1 MAKKNKDADKPVT
14 KSVLD
19 KHADS
24 NRPRK
29 SAAREWFDALF
40 FAVVVMLIVRTLIF
54 DLFKIPT
61 PSMEK
66 NLLVGDH
73 LFVSKLHYGTR
84 TPITLGV
91 PFTKLHLKGMT
102 LPHTRLPGF
111 SEVKRNDAVVFNWP
125 DDIGF
130 PIDRKQH
137 YIKRVIG
144 LPGETIEVRD
154 KVVYIDGNP
163 IELLP
168 RMQQWY
174 AVKKKD
180 VRFRLNGPALLNLGV
195 EYREVGATPE
205 EVRIIATP
213 EAAEEIRG
221 WPGIESVTPAVEPPN
236 PSLTLY
242 PPGRDHSPD
251 NYSPTRI
258 PAKDVSFDLTVENW
272 TVYEPV
278 IRRYEGHQTELRPDS
293 TFLIDGTPST
303 SYTFTQ
309 NYYFMMGDNR
319 NNSED
324 SRFWGFV
331 PMDHIVGKAV
341 MIYFSWDT
349 DRKLPRF
356 KRMFSFVK

>member
-1 MAKKNKDADKPVT
+1 M
-14 KSVLD
+14 
-19 KHADS
+19 
-24 NRPRK
+24 
-29 SAAREWFDALF
+29 DALV

-84 TPITLGV
+84 TPITLGI
-91 PFTKLHLKGMT
+91 PFTKIHIKGLV

-111 SEVKRNDAVVFNWP
+111 SSVHRNDAVVFNWP
-125 DDIGF
+125 DDVGY

-154 KVVYIDGNP
+154 KVVYIDSVAMP
-163 IELLP
+163 LLP
-168 RMQQWY
+168 GMQQWY
-174 AVKKKD
+174 AVRKKD
-180 VRFRLNGPALLNLGV
+180 ARFRLNGPALQNLGV
-195 EYREVGATPE
+195 DIQTLGSSPE

-213 EAAEEIRG
+213 EAADEISK
-221 WPGIESVTPAVEPPN
+221 WPGIESVTPSVEPADPR
-236 PSLTLY
+236 LQLY

-251 NYSPTRI
+251 NYSPTWI
-258 PAKDVSFDLTVENW
+258 PKKGATIQLTSENW
-272 TVYEPV
+272 PIYEPV
-278 IRRYEGHQTELRPDS
+278 IRRYEGHS
-293 TFLIDGTPST
+293 TDRKQDGTFVIDGESVT
-303 SYTFTQ
+303 SYTFGQ
-309 NYYFMMGDNR
+309 DYYFMMGDNR

-331 PMDHIVGKAV
+331 PMSHIVGKAV
-341 MIYFSWDT
+341 LIYFSWDSV
-349 DRKLPRF
+349 RRLPRF
-356 KRMFSFVK
+356 KRMFSLVR

>member
-1 MAKKNKDADKPVT
+1 LAKKPKKSATRAADSVLNKHPEKGRT
-14 KSVLD
+14 KS
-19 KHADS
+19 AT
-24 NRPRK
+24 
-29 SAAREWFDALF
+29 REWLDALV

-84 TPITLGV
+84 TPITLGI
-91 PFTKLHLKGMT
+91 PFTKIHVKGLT

-111 SEVKRNDAVVFNWP
+111 SKVKRNDAVVFNWP
-125 DDIGF
+125 DDYGF

-154 KVVYIDGNP
+154 KLVHIDGKP
-163 IELLP
+163 LPLLP
-168 RMQQWY
+168 GMQQWY
-174 AVKKKD
+174 TVQKKD
-180 VRFRLNGPALLNLGV
+180 ARFRLNGPALGNLGV
-195 EYREVGATPE
+195 EFQALGSSPE

-213 EAAEEIRG
+213 EAVEEIKK
-221 WPGIESVTPAVEPPN
+221 WPGIEGVVPYPEPP
-236 PSLTLY
+236 SAKFVLY

-251 NYSPTRI
+251 NYSPTKI
-258 PAKDVSFDLTVENW
+258 PKKGDTFELNAENW
-272 TVYEPV
+272 PVYEPV
-278 IRRYEGHQTELRPDS
+278 IRRYEGHTTEMKPDG
-293 TFLIDGTPST
+293 TLLIDGNPKT
-303 SYTFTQ
+303 SYTFQ
-309 NYYFMMGDNR
+309 QDYYFMMGDNR

-331 PMDHIVGKAV
+331 PMSHIVGKAV
-341 MIYFSWDT
+341 VIYFSWDGA
-349 DRKLPRF
+349 RKLPRF
-356 KRMFSFVK
+356 KRMFSVVR